1 MDCSPPGFSVHGI
14 SQARIPEWVAISFS
28 SYWRQISSKNSDCR
42 TFHGSKKHLT
52 PALEGNGNPLQ
63 YSRLE
68 NPVDRRAWWAAV
80 HGVAQS
86 QTQLKWLSIHACI
99 GEGNGNPL
107 QYSCLANPRD
117 RGAWWAAIY
126 GVAQSQTQLKRLSS
140 SSSNKKHLEF
150 WSLSCRNLLSTE
162 FGLWVYN
169 PGCRTSQGVLC
180 EGAGRV
186 AHRMSPLWL
195 CVPGGVRSRPGDA
208 Q

>member
-1 MDCSPPGFSVHGI
+1 MDCSPPVFSIHGI
-14 SQARIPEWVAISFS
+14 SQVRIPEWVAISFS
-28 SYWRQISSKNSDCR
+28 SYGRQISSKSSDCR

-52 PALEGNGNPLQ
+52 PAL
-63 YSRLE
+63 
-68 NPVDRRAWWAAV
+68 
-80 HGVAQS
+80 
-86 QTQLKWLSIHACI
+86 
-99 GEGNGNPL
+99 EGNGNPL

-126 GVAQSQTQLKRLSS
+126 GVAQSQTRLKRLSSS

-150 WSLSCRNLLSTE
+150 WSLSCRNLLGTE

-169 PGCRTSQGVLC
+169 PGCRTSQGVLR